1 MAQIPEVIF
10 QTFDKG
16 WGQFNSLDLIE
27 DKRIVIFALPGAFT
41 PTCSNFQLPAYEEA
55 YDDIRN
61 EMIDEVYCLSVNDTF
76 VMNAWFKQLGIEK
89 VKPIP
94 DGNGE
99 FTNAMGMSIP
109 KTNRG
114 FGFRS
119 WRYAMVVDHGEIEMT
134 FVEDGKIGNCPSD
147 PYLVSDPQTVLKY
160 LKSK

>member
-1 MAQIPEVIF
+1 MAQIPEVTF

-16 WGQFNSLDLIE
+16 WGSFSSLDIIQ

-41 PTCSNFQLPAYEEA
+41 PICSNLMLPAYEEA
-55 YDDIRN
+55 YDEILDQ
-61 EMIDEVYCLSVNDTF
+61 MIDEVYCLSVNDCF
-76 VMNAWFKQLGIEK
+76 VMNAWFDQMGIEK
-89 VKPIP
+89 VKSIA

-119 WRYAMVVDHGEIEMT
+119 WRYAMVVDNGEIEMT
-134 FVEDGKIGNCPSD
+134 FVEDGRMGNCPSD
-147 PYLVSDPQTVLKY
+147 PYLVSDPSIVLKY